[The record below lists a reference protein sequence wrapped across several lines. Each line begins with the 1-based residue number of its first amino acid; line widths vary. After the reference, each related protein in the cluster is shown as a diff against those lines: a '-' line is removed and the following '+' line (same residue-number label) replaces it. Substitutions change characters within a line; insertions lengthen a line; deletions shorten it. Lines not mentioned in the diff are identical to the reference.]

1 MRSLLLKEWTLYHVF
16 FVVIFGL
23 MLWVSGSV
31 LLTVG
36 PISPILFAVPFV
48 WLVPVSMTVFEFK
61 NDSDVLINSL
71 PVTRREVV
79 LSKYVILI
87 LFSMASTGILSVIH
101 ILLQGV
107 LPVAFFPKTP
117 VEALILTYTGIGTF
131 LSAYLPFYFV
141 AGPRFMLFAS
151 MVMFFLGFI
160 GLMKIGPHV
169 MDIYSYV
176 TDLWQRSAPLW
187 SGVLLTVTTVLLFVS
202 WLIATRIYE
211 AKNL

>member
-1 MRSLLLKEWTLYHVF
+1 MTLYHVF

-23 MLWVSGSV
+23 LLWVSGSV

-87 LFSMASTGILSVIH
+87 LFSMASAGILTVIH
-101 ILLQGV
+101 MLLQGV
-107 LPVAFFPKTP
+107 LPVDFFPK
-117 VEALILTYTGIGTF
+117 
-131 LSAYLPFYFV
+131 
-141 AGPRFMLFAS
+141 
-151 MVMFFLGFI
+151 
-160 GLMKIGPHV
+160 
-169 MDIYSYV
+169 
-176 TDLWQRSAPLW
+176 
-187 SGVLLTVTTVLLFVS
+187 
-202 WLIATRIYE
+202 
-211 AKNL
+211 